1 MDERDL
7 FKRMDVINEETK
19 RLGEENPTGPDETDP
34 HVHKL
39 IEEGVE
45 IVKQLDPIMREKFR
59 DDPAALAESDSIM
72 HMCDDPDED
81 DPNHRGASQRPRRTP
96 TGKAT

>member
-59 DDPAALAESDSIM
+59 DDPAAGSTRHGERCAGCQGCVLNA
-72 HMCDDPDED
+72 
-81 DPNHRGASQRPRRTP
+81 
-96 TGKAT
+96 